1 MILVESGCTAENSGR
16 VDAKHFLLKTLFVN
30 LTVMENILMVLFFSS
45 WYLFLCDIL
54 VLTLCLS

>member
-45 WYLFLCDIL
+45 WYLFFM
-54 VLTLCLS
+54 

>member
-30 LTVMENILMVLFFSS
+30 LTVMENILMLLFFHLGIFFCVIF
-45 WYLFLCDIL
+45 WF
-54 VLTLCLS
+54 